1 MMDLKA
7 LSKEAREL
15 FAKETLEAVR
25 RWVKAQEAENEKKGE
40 MEDEGKAV

>member
-1 MMDLKA
+1 MDLKV

-25 RWVKAQEAENEKKGE
+25 RCAQAQDAENHKKGE
-40 MEDEGKAV
+40 TKNERETV